1 LKTVVADALQAG
13 LQREITC
20 LDQKPLEKRTSM
32 SLEDTL
38 VGAGL
43 TLLGFVI
50 SFLVEERRSKR
61 EVRLGSLGDRQAA
74 LNEVFVALTDC
85 FFDLRAAIHRMPKTS
100 DEYNQLV
107 VAPIKKCERTVHY
120 KALWLSTTWRE
131 VTNALQ
137 AFGRVGL
144 AIQVRLPDIPRQSL
158 PPLDTIPL
166 DVNAFEKAYFSAGN
180 AIGRSLG
187 IPILENTLQGIMG
200 TPDIDAPQS
209 ASSQ

>member
-1 LKTVVADALQAG
+1 LKTVVADALGAG
-13 LQREITC
+13 VAKRDNLFGSGT
-20 LDQKPLEKRTSM
+20 LEKRTGM

-43 TLLGFVI
+43 TLLGFAI

-74 LNEVFVALTDC
+74 LNDVFVALTDC

-100 DEYNQLV
+100 TEYNQLV
-107 VAPIKKCERTVHY
+107 VAPISKCERTIHY

-158 PPLDTIPL
+158 PPPDSIPL

-187 IPILENTLQGIMG
+187 IPILENTLQCIMG
-200 TPDIDAPQS
+200 TPDIDASQS
-209 ASSQ
+209 APSQ